1 VKITLIHLGV
11 RSFLFKILMGW
22 VITCSIVRILLN
34 IKSIITLILIK
45 KIKYLIEINFMRIDY
60 SQSLVRLF

>member
-11 RSFLFKILMGW
+11 RSFLCKILMGW